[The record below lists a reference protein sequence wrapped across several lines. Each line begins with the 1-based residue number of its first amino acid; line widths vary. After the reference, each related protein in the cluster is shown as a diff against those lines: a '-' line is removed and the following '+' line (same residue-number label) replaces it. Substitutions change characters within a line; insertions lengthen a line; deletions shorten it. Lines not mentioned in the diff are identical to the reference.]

1 MSKDSTCKDF
11 LQVQTEGKRQI
22 SRSMTFY
29 NLDIY
34 SKTGLK
40 GCGELN
46 NPQYKADY
54 KLTPESIDYIKKGES
69 FKLFYRK
76 NLLNVG
82 GFENLL

>member
-1 MSKDSTCKDF
+1 
-11 LQVQTEGKRQI
+11 
-22 SRSMTFY
+22 MTFY

-54 KLTPESIDYIKKGES
+54 KLTPESIDHIKKGEP
-69 FKLFYRK
+69 FELFYRK